1 MIWRFD
7 FSRRALA
14 WLLGISFV
22 AGTGLELR
30 EQWLGRSAA
39 GESRIVSLGIDPA
52 LAKIAD
58 SLHQV
63 KVEELSRPININT
76 ATAAELDLLPGVGP
90 SIAAK
95 VLAYRESRSFGD
107 ITHLLRVKGIGRKT
121 FKKLK
126 PFLTIDGETTLR
138 AAGEAKPTSSGDS
151 SQTDDADD
159 IDDAA
164 SES

>member
-76 ATAAELDLLPGVGP
+76 ATAEMLDRLPGIGP
-90 SIAAK
+90 
-95 VLAYRESRSFGD
+95 VLASRIIDEREEHGPFATVD
-107 ITHLLRVKGIGRKT
+107 ELERVPGIGP
-121 FKKLK
+121 KKL
-126 PFLTIDGETTLR
+126 
-138 AAGEAKPTSSGDS
+138 AAMRDRIIVE
-151 SQTDDADD
+151 
-159 IDDAA
+159 
-164 SES
+164 

>member
-1 MIWRFD
+1 MRKLIQ
-7 FSRRALA
+7 SILCGVALA
-14 WLLGISFV
+14 STFALATPASAAPEL
-22 AGTGLELR
+22 AGT
-30 EQWLGRSAA
+30 
-39 GESRIVSLGIDPA
+39 
-52 LAKIAD
+52 
-58 SLHQV
+58 
-63 KVEELSRPININT
+63 ININT

>member
-1 MIWRFD
+1 MRKLIQ
-7 FSRRALA
+7 SILCGVALA
-14 WLLGISFV
+14 STFALATLASAAPEL
-22 AGTGLELR
+22 AGT
-30 EQWLGRSAA
+30 
-39 GESRIVSLGIDPA
+39 
-52 LAKIAD
+52 
-58 SLHQV
+58 
-63 KVEELSRPININT
+63 ININT